1 MDQTAFI
8 NYFLTF
14 NTVMAG
20 DVSTQLT
27 RNEAVLNTRIFS
39 SARLLTPQPNF
50 ASGDPLAWNI
60 KWICLFNTDI
70 FSLDTLWHNYFIL
83 AFRAKV
89 NCLYLFFPNWR
100 IRNMINHA
108 CPAACSSAKMVLSIP
123 SQSCLYRTHNAGY
136 EIYWDS
142 FIRVYF

>member
-1 MDQTAFI
+1 MISDTLHRSVDQTAFI

-39 SARLLTPQPNF
+39 SARLLTPQPSV

-60 KWICLFNTDI
+60 KWICLFNTDF
-70 FSLDTLWHNYFIL
+70 FSLDTLWHNYLSWLSGQKSI
-83 AFRAKV
+83 V
-89 NCLYLFFPNWR
+89 CICFFL
-100 IRNMINHA
+100 IGESGI
-108 CPAACSSAKMVLSIP
+108 
-123 SQSCLYRTHNAGY
+123 
-136 EIYWDS
+136 
-142 FIRVYF
+142 